1 MLMDAALYM
10 EMDLLWPLVKGNPLL
25 GVMDHSEMLWFC
37 LLTGA
42 LGVLWIALTHV
53 PSINTEQDEK

>member
-1 MLMDAALYM
+1 M